1 METPETNPRF
11 RLMSGNNPR
20 VVEQQNKYLYF
31 FGFEYENDLF
41 SWAIR
46 MNSNVFNEK
55 VLEKRYINLLREAME
70 NNKRINSG
78 IIDDK
83 VFQYPDGADY

>member
-1 METPETNPRF
+1 METPEP
-11 RLMSGNNPR
+11 NPR